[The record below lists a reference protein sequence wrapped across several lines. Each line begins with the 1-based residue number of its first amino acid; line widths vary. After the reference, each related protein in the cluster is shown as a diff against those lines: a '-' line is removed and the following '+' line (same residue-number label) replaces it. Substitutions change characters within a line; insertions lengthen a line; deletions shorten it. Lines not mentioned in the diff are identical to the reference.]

1 MVIIMFALTDQSLMP
16 SSGYG
21 RVQFPTVLF
30 DRKKSWL
37 YSKFV
42 YIFPLHA
49 VLSVLYQ
56 KKVLADHEIL
66 EIRHVGK
73 FSNHLYSLHCH

>member
-1 MVIIMFALTDQSLMP
+1 MVIILFALTDQSLMP
-16 SSGYG
+16 SSGYD

-37 YSKFV
+37 CSIFV

-49 VLSVLYQ
+49 VMSVLYQ

-73 FSNHLYSLHCH
+73 FSKHLYSLRCH